1 MMAGMDQKVQD
12 ALAAMVP
19 FPKRLGR
26 PEEYASMAVE
36 ICRNSYMNGETIRL
50 DGAIRMQPK

>member
-26 PEEYASMAVE
+26 PDEFASLAME
-36 ICRNSYMNGETIRL
+36 ICRNTMITGTVIRL
-50 DGAIRMQPK
+50 AGAIRMQPR